1 MLVVLGC
8 ACGAGSVAVAQDRLE
23 VRAIDFP
30 HGSNDPSAA
39 RAVGQQVSAGLLGV
53 EKPRQRASTNSEQN
67 QSFYQSVTAP
77 PLQAPP
83 KNTASQP
90 GDMTARTSPPPDDFA
105 VPLDPAEA

>member
-8 ACGAGSVAVAQDRLE
+8 ACGAGNVAVAQDRLE

-53 EKPRQRASTNSEQN
+53 ENLGREPVPTAN
-67 QSFYQSVTAP
+67 QSFYQSFTAP

-105 VPLDPAEA
+105 VPSDPAEA